1 MKIGLY
7 PNLKNPNIFNIRFRF
22 SGSEDNNQV
31 ITVPVTIEHPPPEMR
46 LANTQPQKVEAGC
59 QQVTPAS
66 IAHHLGPSMSCMASS
81 TDELTSG
88 GFAQGGA
95 RAVISHPLEPEVVNK
110 QLQTCTGSE
119 QTYYSSSSA
128 EGAVGGAIALQ
139 TEVQTEAVSVSVE
152 AMAANLEPGMKM
164 VLVRDIGI
172 QVSGDSPNLNL
183 ARKFKQGSPHH
194 HHHHHHHH
202 HSHQKASSTSKQD
215 SLAEKFPAEI
225 LF

>member
-1 MKIGLY
+1 M
-7 PNLKNPNIFNIRFRF
+7 
-22 SGSEDNNQV
+22 
-31 ITVPVTIEHPPPEMR
+31 PVTIEHPPPELR
-46 LANTQPQKVEAGC
+46 TSADNSTQSHHHHHQHSQPQKVEAGC

-66 IAHHLGPSMSCMASS
+66 IAHHLGPSMTCMTSTGDLASADA
-81 TDELTSG
+81 TEACGGTS
-88 GFAQGGA
+88 
-95 RAVISHPLEPEVVNK
+95 V
-110 QLQTCTGSE
+110 
-119 QTYYSSSSA
+119 
-128 EGAVGGAIALQ
+128 
-139 TEVQTEAVSVSVE
+139 AVSVSASAKGASMAASASELQQPMAVD
-152 AMAANLEPGMKM
+152 AMAVAAASANLEPGMKM

-202 HSHQKASSTSKQD
+202 QKASSSTKQD

>member
-1 MKIGLY
+1 M
-7 PNLKNPNIFNIRFRF
+7 
-22 SGSEDNNQV
+22 
-31 ITVPVTIEHPPPEMR
+31 TIEHPPPEMR
-46 LANTQPQKVEAGC
+46 LAADNTQQIPPQKVEAGC

-66 IAHHLGPSMSCMASS
+66 IAHHLGHSSMSCMASS
-81 TDELTSG
+81 TDETSG
-88 GFAQGGA
+88 
-95 RAVISHPLEPEVVNK
+95 ISHPLEPEVNK
-110 QLQTCTGSE
+110 QLMTTTAAAGSE
-119 QTYYSSSSA
+119 QQTYYSSA
-128 EGAVGGAIALQ
+128 EGAVGGAVALQ
-139 TEVQTEAVSVSVE
+139 TEVQIEASGVE
-152 AMAANLEPGMKM
+152 ASMAGNLEPGMKM

-202 HSHQKASSTSKQD
+202 HSHQKASTTSKQD

>member
-1 MKIGLY
+1 M
-7 PNLKNPNIFNIRFRF
+7 
-22 SGSEDNNQV
+22 
-31 ITVPVTIEHPPPEMR
+31 PVTIEHPPPEMR
-46 LANTQPQKVEAGC
+46 LADTTTCIQIPQKVEAGC

-66 IAHHLGPSMSCMASS
+66 IAHHLGPSSMSSACMASS
-81 TDELTSG
+81 STDYETSG
-88 GFAQGGA
+88 
-95 RAVISHPLEPEVVNK
+95 ISHPLEPEVVNK
-110 QLQTCTGSE
+110 QLQTAGSE
-119 QTYYSSSSA
+119 YSSSA

-139 TEVQTEAVSVSVE
+139 TEVQTEAVSVE

-202 HSHQKASSTSKQD
+202 HSHQKASTTSKQD